1 MAPPWFVRLLDAES
15 PLPLHGVQNVEGLG
29 PELPQVLQTGGLG
42 ADHEPSL
49 DHLLAH
55 CLYREMEIILLSFSN
70 N

>member
-1 MAPPWFVRLLDAES
+1 M
-15 PLPLHGVQNVEGLG
+15 EGLS
-29 PELPQVLQTGGLG
+29 PEPPQVLQTGGLG